1 MIYQLFFQTVL
12 NIENNTK
19 LVNELQENNDLLREV
34 ITEQTAI
41 RQSEEKLYTE
51 ILEKVAQNLGHDED
65 LFLWGDNF
73 NQVPAR
79 NKTLN
84 LEPKFN
90 EPIDIKGAT
99 PKSIRIAATQ
109 CPSIDLTN
117 NNSIAKN
124 QKNTIEKSNC
134 GRKHNHP
141 FGGIT
146 SITTKPAENKLKL
159 GTKEASVDINND
171 MRDEL
176 LPQWLISQALNRNR
190 LYDSCED
197 SEQNRN
203 YLGCVP
209 ESKTISTNTKT
220 LTSTL
225 GVNTMFVGMS
235 SIGIMTEKLRESP
248 KCPAESSTETH
259 LDVLYRKNTKD
270 PDIGNKHHT

>member
-1 MIYQLFFQTVL
+1 MI

-51 ILEKVAQNLGHDED
+51 ILEKVAQNLGHDEEI
-65 LFLWGDNF
+65 FLWGDNF
-73 NQVPAR
+73 NQGLAR

-90 EPIDIKGAT
+90 DPIDIEGST

-109 CPSIDLTN
+109 CPSV
-117 NNSIAKN
+117 NNSIKKN
-124 QKNTIEKSNC
+124 PKKAIEKSNC
-134 GRKHNHP
+134 GGKRNHP
-141 FGGIT
+141 FEGIT
-146 SITTKPAENKLKL
+146 SITTNSAKNKLKL
-159 GTKEASVDINND
+159 GTKEASVDINKD
-171 MRDEL
+171 MRDEI

-190 LYDSCED
+190 VYDHCED
-197 SEQNRN
+197 SEQNPN

-220 LTSTL
+220 RTSTL
-225 GVNTMFVGMS
+225 GVNTMFVGTS
-235 SIGIMTEKLRESP
+235 SIGIMTEKVRESP
-248 KCPAESSTETH
+248 RYPTEASTESH
-259 LDVLYRKNTKD
+259 LDVLFMENSKD
-270 PDIGNKHHT
+270 PDMGNKHNR